1 MAEVGF
7 AEKICV
13 IYLRSPMAMN
23 RVEDLCLKSFNMRDI
38 CLGSNFNAVIVG
50 KKGSGKSTI
59 IQDMLYYLHKAK
71 VPRICVFSGTESANG
86 FFSQYV
92 PPTFIFNG
100 DGVEQRLQ
108 SIMQNQIDLGVK
120 KNVGELDRSTDT
132 RIVIVLDDLG
142 FKKKL
147 FASDVMKE
155 LFMNGR
161 HHGIIMITAIQY
173 VKALTPALRTNT
185 DVIFVMK
192 QNDNP
197 SKQSLYESYFGIFD
211 KPSEFRNVLEGCT
224 DNFSSMVMDNRGAP
238 SSHIPTH
245 VFWYK
250 AKIGRQFRIGAPE
263 LWAYHERWFMS
274 DEDRYLRQRQRKQKT
289 GKSVITIKK
298 R

>member
-1 MAEVGF
+1 M
-7 AEKICV
+7 
-13 IYLRSPMAMN
+13 S
-23 RVEDLCLKSFNMRDI
+23 RVQDLSLKSFNMRDI

-50 KKGSGKSTI
+50 KKGSGKSTV
-59 IQDMLYYLHKAK
+59 IQDMLYYLSKSK

-100 DGVEQRLQ
+100 DDVEQRLQ
-108 SIMQNQIDLGVK
+108 SIMQNQINLGIR

-155 LFMNGR
+155 MFMNGR
-161 HHGIIMITAIQY
+161 HHGIIIITAIQY

-211 KPSEFRNVLEGCT
+211 KPAEFRNVLEGCT
-224 DNFSSMVMDNRGAP
+224 ENFSSMVMDNRGAP
-238 SSHIPTH
+238 SSNIPTH

-250 AKIGRQFRIGAPE
+250 AKFGRQFRVGGEE
-263 LWAYHERWFMS
+263 LWAYHDRWFMS
-274 DEDRYLRQRQRKQKT
+274 EEDRYLQQQSKKHRKMA
-289 GKSVITIKK
+289 KSVLTIKN

>member
-1 MAEVGF
+1 M
-7 AEKICV
+7 
-13 IYLRSPMAMN
+13 S
-23 RVEDLCLKSFNMRDI
+23 RVQDLSLKSFNMRDI
-38 CLGSNFNAVIVG
+38 CLKSNFNAVIVG
-50 KKGSGKSTI
+50 KKGSGKSTV
-59 IQDMLYYLHKAK
+59 IQDMLYYLSKSK

-100 DGVEQRLQ
+100 DDVERRLQ
-108 SIMQNQIDLGVK
+108 SIMQNQINLGIR

-155 LFMNGR
+155 IFMNGR
-161 HHGIIMITAIQY
+161 HHGIIIITAIQY
-173 VKALTPALRTNT
+173 VKSLTPALRTNT

-211 KPSEFRNVLEGCT
+211 KPAEFRNVLEGCT

-238 SSHIPTH
+238 SSNIPTH

-250 AKIGRQFRIGAPE
+250 AKFGRQFRVGGEE
-263 LWAYHERWFMS
+263 LWAYHDRWFMS
-274 DEDRYLRQRQRKQKT
+274 EEDRYLQQQSKKHRKMA
-289 GKSVITIKK
+289 KSVLTIKN

>member
-1 MAEVGF
+1 M
-7 AEKICV
+7 
-13 IYLRSPMAMN
+13 S
-23 RVEDLCLKSFNMRDI
+23 RVEDLSLQSFNMRDI

-50 KKGSGKSTI
+50 KKGSGKSTV
-59 IQDMLYYLHKAK
+59 IQDMLYYLSKSK
-71 VPRICVFSGTESANG
+71 VPRICVFSGTEVANG
-86 FFSQYV
+86 FFSQFV

-100 DGVEQRLQ
+100 DDVEQRLQ
-108 SIMQNQIDLGVK
+108 SIMNNQINLGIK
-120 KNVGELDRSTDT
+120 KNVGELDRGADT

-147 FASDVMKE
+147 FASDIMKE
-155 LFMNGR
+155 IFMNGR

-185 DVIFVMK
+185 DVVFVMK

-211 KPSEFRNVLEGCT
+211 KPAEFRNVLEGCT
-224 DNFSSMVMDNRGAP
+224 ENFSSMVMDNRGAP
-238 SSHIPTH
+238 SSNISHP

-250 AKIGRQFRIGAPE
+250 AKFGRQFKVGGPE

-274 DEDRYLRQRQRKQKT
+274 EEDKYIASKTKKSRKQA
-289 GKSVITIKK
+289 KSVITIKP

>member
-1 MAEVGF
+1 MA
-7 AEKICV
+7 
-13 IYLRSPMAMN
+13 
-23 RVEDLCLKSFNMRDI
+23 RVEELSLKSFNMRDI

-59 IQDMLYYLHKAK
+59 IQDMLYYLSKSN
-71 VPRICVFSGTESANG
+71 VPRICVFSGTEIANG
-86 FFSQYV
+86 FFSQFV

-100 DGVEQRLQ
+100 DGVELRLQ
-108 SIMQNQIDLGVK
+108 SIMQNQINLGIK
-120 KNVGELDRSTDT
+120 KNVGELDRNADT

-211 KPSEFRNVLEGCT
+211 KPAEFRNVLDGCT
-224 DNFSSMVMDNRGAP
+224 ENFSSMVMDNRGAP
-238 SSHIPTH
+238 SSHIPSH

-250 AKIGRQFRIGAPE
+250 AKCGRQFRVGGPA
-263 LWAYHERWFMS
+263 LWAYHDRWFLS
-274 DEDRYLRQRQRKQKT
+274 EEDRYLAQKNKKKSDR
-289 GKSVITIKK
+289 GGSVITIRK